1 MKNGMPNFARVARAY
16 GIEGWEVKTLKDL
29 YYVMENKRFNKPM
42 VIDVN
47 VTENENCYPMVAP
60 GRSTA
65 HMLGLWKDY

>member
-1 MKNGMPNFARVARAY
+1 LGVKNV
-16 GIEGWEVKTLKDL
+16 KDL
-29 YYVMENKRFNKPM
+29 YYVMENNKRFNKPM